1 MSPPREDPRRKAVAL
16 RYDAQ
21 RDDAPKIIAKGSGLL
36 ADRILQIAKEH
47 GIHVHSDPALVGL
60 LAQLEPNQ
68 HIPETMYRA
77 VAEVLALVYR
87 LNQERRRNL

>member
-16 RYDAQ
+16 RYDAL
-21 RDDAPKIIAKGSGLL
+21 RDDAPKMIAKGSGVL